1 MRRLIIGTAGNAV
14 ALWAAARIVGNVDLS
29 SSWWTVILAALVLTL
44 LNWYVKPVIKVLAFP
59 LVIVTLGIAL
69 FFISMFMLWLT
80 SAVVSGF
87 DIDGFWPL
95 VKATII
101 VWIVNMLIE
110 AIFDPEGL
118 ATRRRARARPSRRTP
133 ESSAGLHEQEAVAV
147 GIAEEALRRHR
158 ITHAHVERDQ
168 PGPAPPAA
176 RDLGVDLGAARLA
189 ARQCRPRCR
198 PSRTRSRSRH
208 LARPRPRRAARARS
222 SSTRRRG
229 ATSIQRMRSAP

>member
-1 MRRLIIGTAGNAV
+1 VRRLIIGTAGNAV

-87 DIDGFWPL
+87 DINGFWPL

-110 AIFDPEGL
+110 AIFDPKDSRPE
-118 ATRRRARARPSRRTP
+118 TPSRAP
-133 ESSAGLHEQEAVAV
+133 ESSY
-147 GIAEEALRRHR
+147 
-158 ITHAHVERDQ
+158 
-168 PGPAPPAA
+168 
-176 RDLGVDLGAARLA
+176 
-189 ARQCRPRCR
+189 
-198 PSRTRSRSRH
+198 S
-208 LARPRPRRAARARS
+208 
-222 SSTRRRG
+222 
-229 ATSIQRMRSAP
+229 